1 MSNTTYPNLFSPI
14 VLAGRRLRNRI
25 CLPATVTN
33 FAQENRITERWKHFL
48 IERARGGAA
57 MIVTEV
63 IAVDPNAIAQLSLI
77 HI

>member
-48 IERARGGAA
+48 IERARGGA
-57 MIVTEV
+57 
-63 IAVDPNAIAQLSLI
+63 
-77 HI
+77 